1 MPNSALWLLA
11 ILAAPLLLLLDY
23 PVVASTVVAALL
35 IRGYVQEMSGR
46 ERYHGIIV
54 ERLVLRELQAV
65 LAESPLPQGTMRLIT
80 NAPVML
86 SGRQYG
92 NMDAVMVIDL
102 PEQYGVVPHVI
113 LEIKSYSPHSRHT
126 KTGESLP

>member
-1 MPNSALWLLA
+1 
-11 ILAAPLLLLLDY
+11 
-23 PVVASTVVAALL
+23 
-35 IRGYVQEMSGR
+35 
-46 ERYHGIIV
+46 
-54 ERLVLRELQAV
+54 
-65 LAESPLPQGTMRLIT
+65 
-80 NAPVML
+80 ML